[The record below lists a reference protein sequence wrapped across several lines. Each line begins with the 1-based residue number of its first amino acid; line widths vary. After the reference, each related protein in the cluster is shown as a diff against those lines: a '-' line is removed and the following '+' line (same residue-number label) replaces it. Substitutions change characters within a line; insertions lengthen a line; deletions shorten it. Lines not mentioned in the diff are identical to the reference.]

1 MENEVEMLRLALK
14 SIINQQPCFEGG
26 GCFYP
31 MHDGD
36 GNFIGDQ
43 TVDPV
48 SVICGM
54 VQTAQD
60 ALEQYRKQSTLP
72 PAR

>member
-36 GNFIGDQ
+36 GNFLGDNH
-43 TVDPV
+43 VDAV
-48 SVICGM
+48 GVIQVM
-54 VQTAQD
+54 VQTAQEALD
-60 ALEQYRKQSTLP
+60 ALELKRKEGK
-72 PAR
+72 